1 MLTRPTSSRAAPEE
15 VGGTQLAKC
24 FVHEHHPHPLAHWQ
38 PWDPCEAAAMGR
50 GAVHWDGRS
59 TGPAAA
65 RGGAAF
71 IWGWCRAA
79 GWEEGVLFS
88 GVFLRSPFTIFS
100 RLATCP
106 RSFMENSPK
115 CLLPQ
120 PSKCLHTHHGKN
132 TIDTLT
138 PTRAGI
144 PTRQAPSGSTCMQ
157 QRQTQ
162 FISEAQMWF
171 TPKMTW
177 SGLHTSSLPSFVVR
191 NPLTFGLKQ

>member
-71 IWGWCRAA
+71 IWGWCR
-79 GWEEGVLFS
+79 EFY
-88 GVFLRSPFTIFS
+88 SPGFFCALPSPYLVGS
-100 RLATCP
+100 RLALA
-106 RSFMENSPK
+106 RSWRIPPSVYSHNPANASIHIMEKTQSTRS
-115 CLLPQ
+115 LPLEQ
-120 PSKCLHTHHGKN
+120 EFQLAKLQAGV
-132 TIDTLT
+132 
-138 PTRAGI
+138 RACN
-144 PTRQAPSGSTCMQ
+144 RDK
-157 QRQTQ
+157 R
-162 FISEAQMWF
+162 
-171 TPKMTW
+171 
-177 SGLHTSSLPSFVVR
+177 SSLVR
-191 NPLTFGLKQ
+191 LRCGSLLK